1 MTSGESDP
9 HYKTLTSMLHWKE
22 DLASFMVAHLEAIFN
37 EACKT
42 KKSSDNGTKLVHVL
56 ITEEADL
63 CLTASLGLN
72 LENKIVLA
80 VATRLAAERFMIGKI
95 KDDKFVAGI

>member
-1 MTSGESDP
+1 MRATLY
-9 HYKTLTSMLHWKE
+9 YKTLTSMLHWKE
-22 DLASFMVAHLEAIFN
+22 DSASFMVAHLDAIFN
-37 EACKT
+37 EVCKT

-72 LENKIVLA
+72 LRI
-80 VATRLAAERFMIGKI
+80 RLCWLSLRDWQLNAS
-95 KDDKFVAGI
+95 